1 MKYIVALTITLLS
14 FLNASAQQ
22 TQPSPAMGAANALAQ
37 SGKWTEAAAAYE
49 TLLKSEPQ
57 NANAWYQLGSARY
70 QLKQYKES
78 AAAFEENVELANNG
92 FAMYNLACI
101 YALMGDKPKAIEWL
115 AKSADNPTMIKPAIN
130 FADADLASVKDNP
143 AFKAIEEKVDRAVH
157 PCLYSDEAKQFDF
170 FIGEWNAFNP
180 QGRSVGSTVI
190 QLIANGCGVLENWRD
205 AFGNE
210 GKSIN
215 FYDAADH
222 KWHQYW
228 MGSNGLPLRY
238 SGVYRDGAIRYDGEP
253 SVTNGVKTISRLTF
267 FKLDENTVRQ
277 LAENSTDDGKTWQVG
292 YDFKYLRKK

>member
-1 MKYIVALTITLLS
+1 
-14 FLNASAQQ
+14 
-22 TQPSPAMGAANALAQ
+22 
-37 SGKWTEAAAAYE
+37 
-49 TLLKSEPQ
+49 
-57 NANAWYQLGSARY
+57 
-70 QLKQYKES
+70 
-78 AAAFEENVELANNG
+78 
-92 FAMYNLACI
+92 
-101 YALMGDKPKAIEWL
+101 MGDKDKAIEWL
-115 AKSADNPTMIKPAIN
+115 SKSADNPTMLKPAIN
-130 FADADLASVKDNP
+130 FADPDLASVKDDP

-180 QGRSVGSTVI
+180 QGRSIGSTVI
-190 QLIANGCGVLENWRD
+190 QRIANGCGVLENWRD

-253 SVTNGVKTISRLTF
+253 SVTNGVKTVSRLTF
-267 FKLDENTVRQ
+267 FKIDENTVRQ
-277 LAENSTDDGKTWQVG
+277 LAESSVNEGKTWKVG
-292 YDFKYLRKK
+292 YDFKYVRKK